1 MYIFVRTRS
10 DPIELVQV
18 GLLDLVQYSFVVV
31 AVIALAG
38 RIDLFFQC
46 VVEIR
51 LRDLAFASQRSGRYG
66 NIHLACSGW
75 HQVRSIDLNAD
86 DNILLRSRRCMIRL
100 TVCVRCIVVALER
113 SSQVIGGKALAVHFV
128 TFPLQQR
135 VYFTDRITQL
145 IKRYPFCS
153 HNQNLLFCTPR
164 SLKMLSISSLV
175 ASSRIGSVPVE
186 GTPVSTYSPRSGS

>member
-1 MYIFVRTRS
+1 MYIFVRARS
-10 DPIELVQV
+10 DPIEFVQV

-51 LRDLAFASQRSGRYG
+51 LRDLAFASQRSGRYA
-66 NIHLACSGW
+66 NVHLART
-75 HQVRSIDLNAD
+75 VRREIAAVDLNTD
-86 DNILLRSRRCMIRL
+86 DNILLRSRRCMSRL

-113 SSQVIGGKALAVHFV
+113 GSQVIGGKALAVHFV
-128 TFPLQQR
+128 NFPLQQR
-135 VYFTDRITQL
+135 VYFADRITQL

-164 SLKMLSISSLV
+164 SLKMLSMSSLV
-175 ASSRIGSVPVE
+175 ASSRTGSVPVE

>member
-51 LRDLAFASQRSGRYG
+51 LRDLAFASQRSYSFL
-66 NIHLACSGW
+66 ISIIYSLIFCLCS
-75 HQVRSIDLNAD
+75 
-86 DNILLRSRRCMIRL
+86 
-100 TVCVRCIVVALER
+100 
-113 SSQVIGGKALAVHFV
+113 
-128 TFPLQQR
+128 
-135 VYFTDRITQL
+135 
-145 IKRYPFCS
+145 
-153 HNQNLLFCTPR
+153 
-164 SLKMLSISSLV
+164 
-175 ASSRIGSVPVE
+175 
-186 GTPVSTYSPRSGS
+186 